1 MPELPAWL
9 QKIRD
14 RADKATPGPW
24 VSITGDGPFGTQSNV
39 RTTEG
44 WPEVIA
50 SRTIVGAVKPVEQ
63 QESNF
68 AFIAHARTDVPRLVE
83 LVGEMVELI
92 DRLADELVSAYACD
106 CDPQVPDDCIACGG
120 TYMGRRCLVYDALQM
135 RAKYREEAKS
145 E

>member
-1 MPELPAWL
+1 MAELPEW
-9 QKIRD
+9 IRKAKE
-14 RADKATPGPW
+14 RADKATSGPW

-50 SRTIVGAVKPVEQ
+50 SRTIVGAAKPVEQ

-68 AFIAHARTDVPRLVE
+68 AFIAHARMDVPQLVE
-83 LVGEMVELI
+83 LVGEIVGVLEAFRDTDCQRMGCMQCRDDVCLSKLWG
-92 DRLADELVSAYACD
+92 RLD
-106 CDPQVPDDCIACGG
+106 
-120 TYMGRRCLVYDALQM
+120 DAL
-135 RAKYREEAKS
+135 AKYHGEAES

>member
-1 MPELPAWL
+1 MLSAL
-9 QKIRD
+9 
-14 RADKATPGPW
+14 G
-24 VSITGDGPFGTQSNV
+24 V
-39 RTTEG
+39 
-44 WPEVIA
+44 
-50 SRTIVGAVKPVEQ
+50 
-63 QESNF
+63 
-68 AFIAHARTDVPRLVE
+68 
-83 LVGEMVELI
+83 LI